1 MTTRIQTQA
10 ELLALTSR
18 RARRGVFRVEVN
30 VPGYSRDVRRLQH
43 HLNRSLRTRGW
54 AMACLFLFAGLVALA
69 VCATLMPG
77 LQGHLLGR
85 QFAAGVTVLFALA
98 VSGKLTG
105 LWWAERRLRRALN
118 EYRV

>member
-18 RARRGVFRVEVN
+18 RARRGVFRVELN

-43 HLNRSLRTRGW
+43 HLNRSLNTRGW
-54 AMACLFLFAGLVALA
+54 AMASLFLLVGLATLAGFVAL
-69 VCATLMPG
+69 G
-77 LQGHLLGR
+77 
-85 QFAAGVTVLFALA
+85 AGVHGHRAALIAVSLSTLFALG

-105 LWWAERRLRRALN
+105 LWWAERRLRRALT

>member
-18 RARRGVFRVEVN
+18 RARRGVFRVELN

-54 AMACLFLFAGLVALA
+54 AMASLFVLVGLAALAGFVLVSPELHWPGVGRLAVGMSAFVAL
-69 VCATLMPG
+69 G
-77 LQGHLLGR
+77 L
-85 QFAAGVTVLFALA
+85 
-98 VSGKLTG
+98 SGKLTG
-105 LWWAERRLRRALN
+105 LWLADVRLRRALA
-118 EYRV
+118 EYRL

>member
-18 RARRGVFRVEVN
+18 RARRGVFRVELN

-43 HLNRSLRTRGW
+43 HLNRSLNTRGW
-54 AMACLFLFAGLVALA
+54 AMAGLFLLVGLA
-69 VCATLMPG
+69 VLAGFEILASRPHGHGVGAIVKSAT
-77 LQGHLLGR
+77 
-85 QFAAGVTVLFALA
+85 ALFALG

-105 LWWAERRLRRALN
+105 LRLADARLRRALAQ
-118 EYRV
+118 YRV

>member
-18 RARRGVFRVEVN
+18 RARRGVFRVELN

-43 HLNRSLRTRGW
+43 HLNRCLRTRGW
-54 AMACLFLFAGLVALA
+54 AMASLFLLAGAAALA
-69 VCATLMPG
+69 GCVMFSPG
-77 LQGHLLGR
+77 LQGDGGPRQLAAAVTALL
-85 QFAAGVTVLFALA
+85 VLG
-98 VSGKLTG
+98 VSGKLAG
-105 LWWAERRLRRALN
+105 LWWVERRLRRALT